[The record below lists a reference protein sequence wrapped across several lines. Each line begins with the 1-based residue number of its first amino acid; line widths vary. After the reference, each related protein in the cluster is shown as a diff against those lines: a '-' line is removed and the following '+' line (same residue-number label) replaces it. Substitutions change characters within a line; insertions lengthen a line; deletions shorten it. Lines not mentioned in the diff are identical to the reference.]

1 MEKVT
6 RNGWKAA
13 LLAVMVLLC
22 SHVMFGDADNWT
34 PAGAPAPT
42 MKSLDAIYEAVS
54 SLSPSISEREGYCRY
69 FSCPAGGAATTI
81 LSVPA
86 GRRFVLRKL
95 SVTQS
100 GLVWSISGGP
110 NLHIDAHIC
119 YAAYEDPAGNDQYE
133 FAWDF
138 PDGCAVVEGPNDLT
152 FTNSHG
158 SLAIHTH
165 FVGYFYDVP

>member
-1 MEKVT
+1 METVKEY
-6 RNGWKAA
+6 GFKAA
-13 LLAVMVLLC
+13 ILAVMLLMC
-22 SHVMFGDADNWT
+22 CHVMFGDADNWS
-34 PAGAPAPT
+34 PPGPPAPT
-42 MKSLDAIYEAVS
+42 MKSLDAIYEAVAS
-54 SLSPSISEREGYCRY
+54 MSPGISEREGYCRY
-69 FSCPAGGAATTI
+69 FICPSGGAVTTI

-86 GRRFVLRKL
+86 GKRFVLRKL

-100 GLVWSISGGP
+100 AEVWSISGGP

-119 YAAYEDPAGNDQYE
+119 YAAYESTAGSDQYQ

-152 FTNSHG
+152 FTNNHA

-165 FVGYFYDVP
+165 FVGYLYDVP